1 MSIERPDGERVEP
14 PDETRV
20 PVMQE
25 MYDNIW
31 FLFTLSGVIVLVSYI
46 IWALIDLLNI
56 PVAR

>member
-1 MSIERPDGERVEP
+1 MSIERPDGARVEP